1 VVSQV
6 EDAMEGEVEFG
17 IEGESATSSRQMSD
31 SAMAATVTSY
41 VLLACKKMSGGG
53 TG

>member
-17 IEGESATSSRQMSD
+17 IEGESATSSIQMSD
-31 SAMAATVTSY
+31 SVMAATVTSRMY
-41 VLLACKKMSGGG
+41 VWRARCCGE